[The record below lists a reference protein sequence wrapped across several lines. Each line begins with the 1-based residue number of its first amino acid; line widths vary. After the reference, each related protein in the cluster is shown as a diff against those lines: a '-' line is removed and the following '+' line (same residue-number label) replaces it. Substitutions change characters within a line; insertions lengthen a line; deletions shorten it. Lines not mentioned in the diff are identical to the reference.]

1 MPFGALSIKPQRP
14 KLEDTE
20 PQNICAKLVDAI
32 TLRVVGAGA
41 SPTQRLRL
49 LGHMESCGERP
60 DRHSGLSEPPGSFL
74 DSGGVQYPWDQNP
87 PGGGGGRAQNPFA
100 MTLLLTETLT
110 PIA

>member
-20 PQNICAKLVDAI
+20 PQNICAKLVDAM

-60 DRHSGLSEPPGSFL
+60 DDHRGLSESPGSFL
-74 DSGGVQYPWDQNP
+74 DSGSVQYQNP
-87 PGGGGGRAQNPFA
+87 PGGGGGRAPESFCQDIIIDEDSHTN
-100 MTLLLTETLT
+100 
-110 PIA
+110 